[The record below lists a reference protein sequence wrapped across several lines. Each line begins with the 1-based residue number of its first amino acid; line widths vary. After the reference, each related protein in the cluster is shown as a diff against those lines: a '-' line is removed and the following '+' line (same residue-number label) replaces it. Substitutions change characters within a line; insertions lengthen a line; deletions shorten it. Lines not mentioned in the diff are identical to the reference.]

1 MVKTTGTVTDWS
13 SEYKKDVEKMMG
25 FFRQKSP
32 DDIIRGMLVWDSVP
46 KIMEPDIINSFYV
59 RDVSSSSLIGW
70 GSFGFDPKIA
80 AMKLLKISKTT
91 IDPIGFLGF
100 SILLTSEIEKECKFY
115 KESKTGFFFKSRLIK
130 NINNILKIFPEE
142 VALNFIETFVDKDE
156 HILLQS
162 KIKSLVDSFERQLIY
177 RNYQTDIY
185 SIVSII
191 ALLHI
196 KMDRLLSRQI
206 IFYNKDWNQLIWCE
220 KAKINSSRQT
230 FDEDRQLV
238 LDFSDQQLRNSLYSF
253 ENLDKEKV
261 RTIGQLFH
269 LSVSLLNNDFK
280 SIKDIL
286 LESSDFWIDLFA
298 EKSKEIVVSNMV
310 LPAGVNEDVYSVAF
324 HSRLPGYSQILDWH
338 NKKYN
343 L

>member
-13 SEYKKDVEKMMG
+13 SEYKKDVEKMMR
-25 FFRQKSP
+25 FFEQKSP
-32 DDIIRGMLVWDSVP
+32 DDIIRGMIVWDSVP
-46 KIMEPDIINSFYV
+46 KIMKPDVINSFYA
-59 RDVSSSSLIGW
+59 RDVSSSSLIGF
-70 GSFGFDPKIA
+70 GSFDFYPKIA

-156 HILLQS
+156 HILLRS
-162 KIKSLVDSFERQLIY
+162 KIKSLVDSFEQQLIY
-177 RNYQTDIY
+177 KNYQNDIY
-185 SIVSII
+185 SMVSIA

-196 KMDRLLSRQI
+196 KMDRLFSRQI
-206 IFYNKDWNQLIWCE
+206 VFYNKNWNQLIWCE
-220 KAKINSSRQT
+220 SKIAGSRQP

-238 LDFSDQQLRNSLYSF
+238 LDFSDHQLRNSLYSF

-261 RTIGQLFH
+261 RTIGQLFN
-269 LSVSLLNNDFK
+269 LSVTLLDNDFK

-286 LESSDFWIDLFA
+286 LENSDFWVDLFS

-310 LPAGVNEDVYSVAF
+310 LPAGVNEDVYSAAF
-324 HSRLPGYSQILDWH
+324 HSKLPGYSQILNWH

>member
-13 SEYKKDVEKMMG
+13 SEYKKDVEKMMR
-25 FFRQKSP
+25 FFEQKSP
-32 DDIIRGMLVWDSVP
+32 DDIIRGMIVWDSVP
-46 KIMEPDIINSFYV
+46 KIMKPDVINSFYA
-59 RDVSSSSLIGW
+59 RDVSSSSLIGF
-70 GSFGFDPKIA
+70 GSFDFYPKIA

-156 HILLQS
+156 HILLRS
-162 KIKSLVDSFERQLIY
+162 KIKSLVDSFEQQLIY
-177 RNYQTDIY
+177 KNYQNDIY
-185 SIVSII
+185 SMVSIA

-196 KMDRLLSRQI
+196 KMDRLFSRQI
-206 IFYNKDWNQLIWCE
+206 VFYNKNWNQLIWCE
-220 KAKINSSRQT
+220 SNKIASSRQP
-230 FDEDRQLV
+230 FDEDRQLI
-238 LDFSDQQLRNSLYSF
+238 LDFSDHQLRNSLYSF
-253 ENLDKEKV
+253 ENLDKKKI
-261 RTIGQLFH
+261 RTIGQLFN
-269 LSVSLLNNDFK
+269 LSVSLLDNDFK

-286 LESSDFWIDLFA
+286 LENSSFWVDLFA
-298 EKSKEIVVSNMV
+298 EKSKEIVTSNMV
-310 LPAGVNEDVYSVAF
+310 LPAGVNEDVYSAAF

-338 NKKYN
+338 NKRYN

>member
-1 MVKTTGTVTDWS
+1 MVQTTGTVTDWS
-13 SEYKKDVEKMMG
+13 SEYKKDVEKMME
-25 FFRQKSP
+25 FFGQKSP
-32 DDIIRGMLVWDSVP
+32 DDIIRGMLIWDSAP
-46 KIMEPDIINSFYV
+46 KVMKPDVINSFYA
-59 RDVSSSSLIGW
+59 RDVSSSSLIGF

-100 SILLTSEIEKECKFY
+100 SILLTNEIEKECKFY

-156 HILLQS
+156 HILLRS
-162 KIKSLVDSFERQLIY
+162 KIKSLVDLVEKQLIY
-177 RNYQTDIY
+177 RYYQTDIY
-185 SIVSII
+185 SMVSIV

-196 KMDRLLSRQI
+196 KMDRLYSRQI

-220 KAKINSSRQT
+220 KAKLANSRQI
-230 FDEDRQLV
+230 FDKNRQLV
-238 LDFSDQQLRNSLYSF
+238 LDLSSHQNSDLYSF
-253 ENLDKEKV
+253 ENLDKE
-261 RTIGQLFH
+261 RIHTIGQLFN
-269 LSVSLLNNDFK
+269 LSITLLENDFQ
-280 SIKDIL
+280 SIKDVL
-286 LESSDFWIDLFA
+286 LENSSFWVNLFS

-310 LPAGVNEDVYSVAF
+310 LPAGVNEDVYSAAF
-324 HSRLPGYSQILDWH
+324 HSRLPGYSQILNWH
-338 NKKYN
+338 NQKCN

>member
-13 SEYKKDVEKMMG
+13 SEYKKDVKKMME
-25 FFRQKSP
+25 FFEQKSP
-32 DDIIRGMLVWDSVP
+32 NDIIRGMLVWDSVP
-46 KIMEPDIINSFYV
+46 KVMKPDVINSFYV
-59 RDVSSSSLIGW
+59 RDVSSSSLIGF

-100 SILLTSEIEKECKFY
+100 SILLTSEIEKECRFY

-130 NINNILKIFPEE
+130 NINNILKFFPEE

-156 HILLQS
+156 HILLRS
-162 KIKSLVDSFERQLIY
+162 KIKSLVDSFEKQLIY
-177 RNYQTDIY
+177 RNYQNDIY
-185 SIVSII
+185 SMVSII

-196 KMDRLLSRQI
+196 KMDRLFSRQI
-206 IFYNKDWNQLIWCE
+206 VFYNKDWNQLIWCE
-220 KAKINSSRQT
+220 KAKFAISRQP

-238 LDFSDQQLRNSLYSF
+238 LDFSDYQLRNSLYSF

-261 RTIGQLFH
+261 RTIGQLFN
-269 LSVSLLNNDFK
+269 LSVTMLDNDFK

-286 LESSDFWIDLFA
+286 LESSDFWVDLFA

-310 LPAGVNEDVYSVAF
+310 LPAGVNGDVYSAAF
-324 HSRLPGYSQILDWH
+324 HSKLPGYSQILNWH
-338 NKKYN
+338 NKRYN

>member
-1 MVKTTGTVTDWS
+1 MVQKTETVTDWS
-13 SEYKKDVEKMMG
+13 SEYKKDVKKMME
-25 FFRQKSP
+25 FFGQKSP

-46 KIMEPDIINSFYV
+46 KIMKPDVINSFYA
-59 RDVSSSSLIGW
+59 RDVSSSSLIGS
-70 GSFGFDPKIA
+70 GSFGFYPKIA

-100 SILLTSEIEKECKFY
+100 SILLTNEIEKECKFY

-142 VALNFIETFVDKDE
+142 VALNFIDTFVDKDE
-156 HILLQS
+156 HILLRS
-162 KIKSLVDSFERQLIY
+162 KIKSLVDSFEKQLIY
-177 RNYQTDIY
+177 RNYQNDIY
-185 SIVSII
+185 SMVSIV
-191 ALLHI
+191 ALIHI
-196 KMDRLLSRQI
+196 KMDRLFSRQI

-220 KAKINSSRQT
+220 KAKLANSRQP

-238 LDFSDQQLRNSLYSF
+238 LDFSDHQLRNSIYSF

-261 RTIGQLFH
+261 YTIGQLFN
-269 LSVSLLNNDFK
+269 LSVSMLDNDFK
-280 SIKDIL
+280 SIKDVL
-286 LESSDFWIDLFA
+286 LESSDFWVDFFA
-298 EKSKEIVVSNMV
+298 EKSKEVVVSNV
-310 LPAGVNEDVYSVAF
+310 ALPVGVNKDVYSAAF
-324 HSRLPGYSQILDWH
+324 HSRLPGYTQILDWH

>member
-1 MVKTTGTVTDWS
+1 MIKTTGTVTDWS
-13 SEYKKDVEKMMG
+13 SEYKKDVEKMIG
-25 FFRQKSP
+25 FFGQKSP

-46 KIMEPDIINSFYV
+46 KIMEPDVINSFYA
-59 RDVSSSSLIGW
+59 RNVSSSSLIGL

-100 SILLTSEIEKECKFY
+100 SILLTSEIENECKFY

-130 NINNILKIFPEE
+130 NINNILKFFPEE

-156 HILLQS
+156 HILLRS
-162 KIKSLVDSFERQLIY
+162 KIKSLVDSFEKQLIY
-177 RNYQTDIY
+177 RNYQNDIY
-185 SIVSII
+185 SMVSII

-196 KMDRLLSRQI
+196 KMDRLFSRQI
-206 IFYNKDWNQLIWCE
+206 VFYNKDWNQLIWCE
-220 KAKINSSRQT
+220 KSKLANSHQP

-238 LDFSDQQLRNSLYSF
+238 LDFSDKQLRNSLYSF
-253 ENLDKEKV
+253 ENLDKEKL
-261 RTIGQLFH
+261 RTIGQLFN

-286 LESSDFWIDLFA
+286 LENSDFWVDLFS

-310 LPAGVNEDVYSVAF
+310 LPAGVNEDVYSAAF
-324 HSRLPGYSQILDWH
+324 HSKLPGYSQILNWH